1 MLENE
6 FPKQLE
12 FALSSSRN
20 GKVLLPAPPND
31 SNFIIFQFPS
41 SEKFPGAYL
50 WCFSTFLG
58 KNCCY
63 HTYTRL
69 NSQHCRNEASFKLS
83 SSLPL
88 PATFTF
94 TFHSKMMMMMIRQN
108 FSLFLCTLCA
118 PWLLSVESLR
128 TTLCTFPSFSAVF
141 FFFILHHDDVARLWC
156 MYSVQRRFVETRGVW
171 WWWWQ
176 GRKIVVIRWHK
187 ECNAWRM
194 RWEMREESSFHFAN
208 IYILLNYS

>member
-1 MLENE
+1 MNS
-6 FPKQLE
+6 PN
-12 FALSSSRN
+12 SSSLHSAHLAMEKCCSQLHRTTRTS
-20 GKVLLPAPPND
+20 LF
-31 SNFIIFQFPS
+31 SNFQAARNSQVPIYDVF
-41 SEKFPGAYL
+41 L
-50 WCFSTFLG
+50 LFLG
-58 KNCCY
+58 KNRCY

-141 FFFILHHDDVARLWC
+141 FFFILHHDDVARL
-156 MYSVQRRFVETRGVW
+156 
-171 WWWWQ
+171 
-176 GRKIVVIRWHK
+176 
-187 ECNAWRM
+187 
-194 RWEMREESSFHFAN
+194 
-208 IYILLNYS
+208 